1 MDKFNLFKNITE
13 YFLALISSYK
23 AILIGIIGG
32 YLGTLIGLPLP
43 WLLGSLGLNLCF
55 AFTSYKIIFPTKLL
69 NPIFLIVGIILG
81 GTLNVTLLYKI
92 HLWIFSSVAMLLC
105 TIISTILAGYYFF
118 KVCKFSKFISVLA
131 ALPGAFV
138 PISAALLEF
147 GKSKN
152 DKGVLIPQAT
162 RVIFIVSFVPI
173 FFISKLGFSEM
184 TGYNYQNIYDYKYF
198 IEIAFLLIICFIFA
212 NILKRYKIPSPTLIG
227 AMALSGAFYT
237 FELVNARFPDALI
250 NIAFIF
256 LGTALGTR
264 LNGLKIKELLFFI
277 FHGIIVSSILVI
289 VAMITAYLLTFIGF
303 EFVPTFLSF
312 APGGIHEMVVISV
325 AYNIDPIF
333 VSYHHFLRILIIV
346 AFLPFLLKKFST
358 NPIKK
363 KKFK

>member
-23 AILIGIIGG
+23 AILIGLIGG

-173 FFISKLGFSEM
+173 FFINKLGFSEM

-198 IEIAFLLIICFIFA
+198 LEIAFLLIICFIFA

-333 VSYHHFLRILIIV
+333 VSYHHFLRIFIIV
-346 AFLPFLLKKFST
+346 LFLPFLLS
-358 NPIKK
+358 
-363 KKFK
+363 KFKKTN

>member
-23 AILIGIIGG
+23 AILIGLIGG

-105 TIISTILAGYYFF
+105 TIVSTILAGYYFF

-198 IEIAFLLIICFIFA
+198 LEIAFLLIICFIFA
-212 NILKRYKIPSPTLIG
+212 NILKKYKIPSPTLIG

-333 VSYHHFLRILIIV
+333 VSYHHFLRIFIIV
-346 AFLPFLLKKFST
+346 LFLPFLLS
-358 NPIKK
+358 
-363 KKFK
+363 KFKKTN